1 MNYIKL
7 LIILLLPC
15 YAFSQVGTSGAYGP
29 DYEIIEK
36 CVDSLDLGTNYIS
49 FYDLQT
55 IRPGQT
61 TISAKFRSNGSSFT
75 PPSGKVTLG
84 MCPQSISIAKDSLR
98 DYEVQQLCDQS
109 AGTSTPF
116 LRIIA
121 RVTWPT
127 SGAGSTY
134 IFSNIN
140 LIGGSY
146 TPSGNI
152 LTGPCV
158 DVVSAPNYTNSIV
171 ISASSTYSLEY
182 ESWSVSNIGFGT
194 ATISIAGGS
203 AVDLLEGEMISC
215 SSYIDENTK
224 KIFKCGTFTVNATG
238 GGYCKVTTRK
248 N

>member
-7 LIILLLPC
+7 LLILLFPC
-15 YAFSQVGTSGAYGP
+15 CAYSQVGTSGAYGP

-36 CVDSLDLGTNYIS
+36 CIDSLDLGTNYIS

-75 PPSGKVTLG
+75 PPAGKITLG

-98 DYEVQQLCDQS
+98 DFEVQQLCDQS
-109 AGTSTPF
+109 SGTSTPF
-116 LRIIA
+116 LRIVA

-140 LIGGSY
+140 LSGGSY
-146 TPSGNI
+146 TPAGNI

-158 DVVSAPNYTNSIV
+158 DVVSAPTYTNSIV

-215 SSYIDENTK
+215 SSYMDENTK
-224 KIFKCGTFTVNATG
+224 KIFKCGAFTVNATG